1 MSKPTYAQIAE
12 AAKVGTATVERVLNG
27 RGGVSEGTAQKV
39 VAAARALDWGGRLPD
54 RHRGIVRIEVML
66 VRPDGTFFAR
76 LAQAFKRISATLDP
90 TLQVH
95 LSFVD
100 ENDSDEI
107 AKRILRPATRRSGLI
122 VCAPDHPRIAN
133 ALEQISAAGQRI
145 VQIVTRI
152 KADSDFVG
160 IDNYAAGRM
169 AGMMMSRLGA
179 EAGTVVALSHSARY
193 QVHRDRIRGFS
204 DFLQQHPRDDL
215 KFRHIAFGGDDRM
228 AGMRW
233 VAEAFDKWPDLSGFY
248 NVGGG
253 NSGVFDG
260 LRNLDRK
267 VFFVG
272 HELSD
277 SATAALQDGTADII
291 FDQLPETQA
300 RRSLDII
307 LSKLGYIETTVTNP
321 PIRFATITAENI

>member
-1 MSKPTYAQIAE
+1 
-12 AAKVGTATVERVLNG
+12 
-27 RGGVSEGTAQKV
+27 
-39 VAAARALDWGGRLPD
+39 
-54 RHRGIVRIEVML
+54 
-66 VRPDGTFFAR
+66 
-76 LAQAFKRISATLDP
+76 
-90 TLQVH
+90 
-95 LSFVD
+95 
-100 ENDSDEI
+100 
-107 AKRILRPATRRSGLI
+107 
-122 VCAPDHPRIAN
+122 
-133 ALEQISAAGQRI
+133 
-145 VQIVTRI
+145 
-152 KADSDFVG
+152 
-160 IDNYAAGRM
+160 
-169 AGMMMSRLGA
+169 
-179 EAGTVVALSHSARY
+179 
-193 QVHRDRIRGFS
+193 
-204 DFLQQHPRDDL
+204 
-215 KFRHIAFGGDDRM
+215 M